1 MEVSPQFLWK
11 HMDSSGIRLERNIA
25 GNNKTSLNI
34 RAAFLKKKKKKT
46 KEKSTDSCMITNS
59 LALISIKYKKSNF

>member
-1 MEVSPQFLWK
+1 MEASPQFLWK
-11 HMDSSGIRLERNIA
+11 HMDSSGIRLESNIA

-34 RAAFLKKKKKKT
+34 RAAFLKKKKKT

>member
-1 MEVSPQFLWK
+1 MEASPQFLWK

-34 RAAFLKKKKKKT
+34 RAAFLKKKKKT